1 MIAGLDSHGRMY
13 LSLYQANSNSK
24 MMELFF
30 THFIRLLDAKDKYWK
45 NHTILLLDNAPY
57 HSSKEMMAFYRQHQ
71 LPIIFTGPHSYVSNT
86 GGSNRTAAELSSNF
100 LLRWPPRRAWRLSH
114 QPSQARQY
122 VQLSP
127 IGIAEKP

>member
-1 MIAGLDSHGRMY
+1 MIAGLDSHGGMY

-71 LPIIFTGPHSYVSNT
+71 LPIIFTGPHSYVST
-86 GGSNRTAAELSSNF
+86 QGTFLLYIHSCFYFRQPRLLSSSS
-100 LLRWPPRRAWRLSH
+100 LRSRERTSIQKTCRLAS
-114 QPSQARQY
+114 RT
-122 VQLSP
+122 
-127 IGIAEKP
+127 